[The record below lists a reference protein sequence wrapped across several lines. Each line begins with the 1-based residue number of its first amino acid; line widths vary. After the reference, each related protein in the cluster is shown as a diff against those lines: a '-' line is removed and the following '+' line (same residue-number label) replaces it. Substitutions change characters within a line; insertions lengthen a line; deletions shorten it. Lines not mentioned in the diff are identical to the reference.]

1 MKKRLTLYCSWICNS
16 LKCRNKLHLK
26 SIWQNKVAFTKT
38 CFFNKLWHQMAVF
51 TLYINFSYW
60 KFFLGL
66 MFQHATTC
74 FIAAGMLPVNVSHP
88 FVWSIQGMNCA
99 ENSLDSWT
107 YPKSCNTTYCGQ
119 TDPVHN
125 CTLGI
130 IKLLSEN
137 NASLVSEEFNTCTV
151 IVWVWQREKRLHTS
165 ANKWSQ
171 LAHTQSVVYVW
182 NSTPPY

>member
-1 MKKRLTLYCSWICNS
+1 MHLQKHFFLTNYDIRWQS
-16 LKCRNKLHLK
+16 LHYT
-26 SIWQNKVAFTKT
+26 SIFP
-38 CFFNKLWHQMAVF
+38 
-51 TLYINFSYW
+51 IE
-60 KFFLGL
+60 KFFWDSCSNMQLRVLLQQECCRG
-66 MFQHATTC
+66 
-74 FIAAGMLPVNVSHP
+74 NVSHP